1 MEIKDYK
8 SEDIIMFSE
17 NIDKLLNTVK
27 ETLENNPP
35 ILDGERYLTNN
46 DVANM
51 LHISL
56 RTLQDWRDNGRI
68 AYIQISGKVLYKE
81 SDVRKLLEDNYSSI
95 LKVDL

>member
-8 SEDIIMFSE
+8 SEDIILFFE
-17 NIDKLLNTVK
+17 NLDELLNSVK
-27 ETLENNPP
+27 EALENNLPR
-35 ILDGERYLTNN
+35 LDGERYLTNN
-46 DVANM
+46 DVANI

-81 SDVRKLLEDNYSSI
+81 SDVRKLLEEQYM
-95 LKVDL
+95 KR

>member
-8 SEDIIMFSE
+8 SEDIILFFE
-17 NIDKLLNTVK
+17 NIDKLLNAVK
-27 ETLENNPP
+27 KTLENNPP
-35 ILDGERYLTNN
+35 ILNGERYLTNN

-81 SDVRKLLEDNYSSI
+81 SDVRKLLEEQYM
-95 LKVDL
+95 KR

>member
-8 SEDIIMFSE
+8 SEDIILFFE
-17 NIDKLLNTVK
+17 NLHELLNSVK
-27 ETLENNPP
+27 EALKNNSP
-35 ILDGERYLTNN
+35 ILNGERYLTNN

-56 RTLQDWRDNGRI
+56 RTLQDWRDNRRI

-81 SDVRKLLEDNYSSI
+81 SDVRRLLEDNYFSNKS
-95 LKVDL
+95 L

>member
-1 MEIKDYK
+1 MTTF
-8 SEDIIMFSE
+8 IISY
-17 NIDKLLNTVK
+17 NGI
-27 ETLENNPP
+27 
-35 ILDGERYLTNN
+35 IQIQCINN

-81 SDVRKLLEDNYSSI
+81 RDIRQLLEDNYCI
-95 LKVDL
+95 IFKD

>member
-8 SEDIIMFSE
+8 SEDIILFFE
-17 NIDKLLNTVK
+17 NLDELLNSVK

-35 ILDGERYLTNN
+35 ILNGERYLTNN

-56 RTLQDWRDNGRI
+56 RTLQDWRDNRRI
-68 AYIQISGKVLYKE
+68 PYIQISGKVLYKE
-81 SDVRKLLEDNYSSI
+81 SDVRKLLEDNYFQLSV
-95 LKVDL
+95 KV

>member
-1 MEIKDYK
+1 MEIKDCK
-8 SEDIIMFSE
+8 SEDIV
-17 NIDKLLNTVK
+17 LLFERINELLDLIK
-27 ETLENNPP
+27 EAFVNNSPTLN
-35 ILDGERYLTNN
+35 GERYLTNN

-81 SDVRKLLEDNYSSI
+81 SDVRRLLDENYYSEFKSI
-95 LKVDL
+95 V

>member
-8 SEDIIMFSE
+8 SEDIILFFE
-17 NIDKLLNTVK
+17 NLDELLNSVK
-27 ETLENNPP
+27 ENLENNPP
-35 ILDGERYLTNN
+35 ILNGERYLTNN

-68 AYIQISGKVLYKE
+68 TYIQISGKVLYKE
-81 SDVRKLLEDNYSSI
+81 SDVRRLLEENYYSQNI
-95 LKVDL
+95 NQ

>member
-8 SEDIIMFSE
+8 SEDITSFFKNLDE
-17 NIDKLLNTVK
+17 LLNFVK
-27 ETLENNPP
+27 EAFESNPP
-35 ILDGERYLTNN
+35 ALNGERYLTNSG
-46 DVANM
+46 VANM

-81 SDVRKLLEDNYSSI
+81 GDVRRLLEEGYR
-95 LKVDL
+95 KEWK

>member
-8 SEDIIMFSE
+8 SEDIISFFE
-17 NIDKLLNTVK
+17 NLDELLNSVK
-27 ETLENNPP
+27 EIFKDNLP
-35 ILDGERYLTNN
+35 ILNGERYLTNN
-46 DVANM
+46 DVANV

-81 SDVRKLLEDNYSSI
+81 SDVRRLLDENYYNVF
-95 LKVDL
+95 LDV

>member
-1 MEIKDYK
+1 MEIKDCK
-8 SEDIIMFSE
+8 SEDITLFFE
-17 NIDKLLNTVK
+17 NLDELLNSVK
-27 ETLENNPP
+27 ETLENTHP
-35 ILDGERYLTNN
+35 ILNGERYLTNN

-81 SDVRKLLEDNYSSI
+81 SDVRKLLEENYFM
-95 LKVDL
+95 KWK

>member
-8 SEDIIMFSE
+8 SEDIILFFE
-17 NIDKLLNTVK
+17 NLDELLNSVK

-35 ILDGERYLTNN
+35 ILNGERYLTNN

-81 SDVRKLLEDNYSSI
+81 SDVRRLLEDNYFSNKS
-95 LKVDL
+95 L

>member
-8 SEDIIMFSE
+8 SGDIILFFE
-17 NIDKLLNTVK
+17 NLDKLLDSVK
-27 ETLENNPP
+27 GALENNPP

-46 DVANM
+46 DVANI

-81 SDVRKLLEDNYSSI
+81 SDVRKLLEEHYFSDKS
-95 LKVDL
+95 L

>member
-8 SEDIIMFSE
+8 SEDIILFFE
-17 NIDKLLNTVK
+17 NLDELLNSVK
-27 ETLENNPP
+27 ENLENNPP
-35 ILDGERYLTNN
+35 ILNGERYLTNN

-68 AYIQISGKVLYKE
+68 TYIQISGKVLYKE
-81 SDVRKLLEDNYSSI
+81 SDVRRLLEENYI
-95 LKVDL
+95 G

>member
-8 SEDIIMFSE
+8 SEDIILFFE
-17 NIDKLLNTVK
+17 DLDELLNSVK

-35 ILDGERYLTNN
+35 ILNGERYLTNN

-68 AYIQISGKVLYKE
+68 VYIQISGKVLYKE
-81 SDVRKLLEDNYSSI
+81 SDVRRLLEEGYCSH
-95 LKVDL
+95 

>member
-8 SEDIIMFSE
+8 SEDIILFFK
-17 NIDKLLNTVK
+17 NLDKLLDSVK
-27 ETLENNPP
+27 EVLENNPP
-35 ILDGERYLTNN
+35 ILHGERYLTNN
-46 DVANM
+46 DVANI

-81 SDVRKLLEDNYSSI
+81 SDVRKLLEDNYNETF
-95 LKVDL
+95 